1 LVPALTWLWLNLMKK
16 FIKAGKKPGNMQK
29 ILLDTNFLLI
39 PAQFKVDIFS
49 EIERICNFS
58 YQIFILDKT
67 IMELE
72 NIIKKQ
78 KGKDRDAAKLGL
90 KLVSLKKL
98 GIVKTEDGVSTDMSI
113 VNTAESGFIAATQD
127 ADLKRLL
134 KAKSIPIIT
143 LRQKKY
149 LIFEGKV

>member
-1 LVPALTWLWLNLMKK
+1 
-16 FIKAGKKPGNMQK
+16 MQK